1 MIGAYF
7 AEHGAP
13 VASVPTSSVN
23 VSVGGTIPENVALF
37 PPPYDLANQVSDAD
51 FLYFVWGQSVVIVDD
66 QTNVVTGIVPDV
78 IAHQS

>member
-7 AEHGAP
+7 AQHGAP

-51 FLYFVWGQSVVIVDD
+51 FLDFVWGRASSSL
-66 QTNVVTGIVPDV
+66 TARPM
-78 IAHQS
+78 S